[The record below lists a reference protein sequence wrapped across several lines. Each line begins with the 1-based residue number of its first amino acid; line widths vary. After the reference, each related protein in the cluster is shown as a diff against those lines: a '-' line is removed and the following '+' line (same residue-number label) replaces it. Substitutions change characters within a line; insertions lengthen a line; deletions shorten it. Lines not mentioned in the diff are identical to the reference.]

1 MTRENVTPFYRL
13 LGAVL
18 LIGGMV
24 LVGLTV
30 EKGVAIDKWTA
41 IVLGLAFLGGIA
53 LLRPEVLDRGVR
65 AAARRIRPP
74 E

>member
-1 MTRENVTPFYRL
+1 MSKEAVGSFYRI

-18 LIGGMV
+18 LVGGMG
-24 LVGLTV
+24 LVGLALV
-30 EKGVAIDKWTA
+30 KGVAIDKWTA

-53 LLRPEVLDRGVR
+53 LLRPEILDRGVR
-65 AAARRIRPP
+65 ATMRRVRPP